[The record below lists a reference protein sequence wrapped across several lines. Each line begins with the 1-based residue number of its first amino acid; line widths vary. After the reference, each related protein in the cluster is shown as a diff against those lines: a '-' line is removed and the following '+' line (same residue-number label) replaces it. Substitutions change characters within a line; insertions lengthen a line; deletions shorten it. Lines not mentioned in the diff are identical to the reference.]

1 MIKAILFDMDGVL
14 IDSEE
19 LMREC
24 TKKALAEFGAIVSD
38 DDLRELMGTGDEV
51 YIGGAAERQGV
62 RYVPEMRERVYEVYG
77 ENITSAYQCP
87 GAGEAIRFVKEHGLG
102 CAICTSATP
111 GKLVHRSARAR
122 VQGERFRRCTDGCR
136 RPAGEAFSVCVSRGR
151 EKARSADR
159 GLRRVRRHDKRRQGG
174 TFFRRFYG
182 GGRNYLCRGGFS
194 GGGAEA
200 GRVYPRDRR
209 ASGVFRFAFSGAV
222 REIIVADR
230 SQA

>member
-77 ENITSAYQCP
+77 EYLT
-87 GAGEAIRFVKEHGLG
+87 
-102 CAICTSATP
+102 
-111 GKLVHRSARAR
+111 
-122 VQGERFRRCTDGCR
+122 
-136 RPAGEAFSVCVSRGR
+136 FSVSVPGRG
-151 EKARSADR
+151 
-159 GLRRVRRHDKRRQGG
+159 
-174 TFFRRFYG
+174 
-182 GGRNYLCRGGFS
+182 
-194 GGGAEA
+194 
-200 GRVYPRDRR
+200 
-209 ASGVFRFAFSGAV
+209 
-222 REIIVADR
+222 
-230 SQA
+230 